1 MQMQVAG
8 VDLRGAPE
16 NYSSWIVDAKELE
29 DLGELFCL
37 LGSVGLSFWGERR
50 TSAVGCDSGSVASL
64 GLEGITNVGVRF
76 RHEAEDATCSRLF
89 AKGCLRLS

>member
-37 LGSVGLSFWGERR
+37 LGSVGHSFWGERR
-50 TSAVGCDSGSVASL
+50 ILVGC
-64 GLEGITNVGVRF
+64 
-76 RHEAEDATCSRLF
+76 
-89 AKGCLRLS
+89 